1 MHSRRK
7 VAPAI
12 LAGSRHEVV
21 VAGEGAAITDVAET
35 RREMARRAVDF
46 SLLGACL
53 VAAIGGPDR
62 GLKCGGGGEVRGGRA
77 LLRVVCVASCL

>member
-7 VAPAI
+7 VAPTI

-35 RREMARRAVDF
+35 RREIARRAVDF

-53 VAAIGGPDR
+53 VAAIGGPGR
-62 GLKCGGGGEVRGGRA
+62 VLFVEKQGGGGGRGWSGKEK
-77 LLRVVCVASCL
+77 